1 MNASPDSP
9 TDPASPTTTASA
21 ELTLVGNAPRL
32 TQVVMNLANN
42 AAKFS
47 ARIRLG
53 AERETERTLMPRCD
67 VQDTGIGISEADQ
80 ARLFT
85 VLERGD
91 GTATRRYG
99 GTGLG
104 LALSRKQIHLMNGE
118 IVVHSQPGTG
128 STFRFTRL
136 QAAG

>member
-1 MNASPDSP
+1 MNRQQTVNASPDSP
-9 TDPASPTTTASA
+9 TDPASPTTTAS
-21 ELTLVGNAPRL
+21 
-32 TQVVMNLANN
+32 
-42 AAKFS
+42 
-47 ARIRLG
+47 

-67 VQDTGIGISEADQ
+67 VQDTGIGISKADQ

-85 VLERGD
+85 LPERGD